1 MTAMQEL
8 LNELNEVSQIGEN
21 PFIKTTVNLIIDMVE
36 DKLLKEKEQI
46 KTSFSDGANWALY
59 GSNVTQKERA
69 EKYYNELFNYN
80 VE

>member
-36 DKLLKEKEQI
+36 DKLSKEKKQI
-46 KTSFSDGANWALY
+46 KTSFSDGANWELY
-59 GSNVTQKERA
+59 GSNVTQEERS